1 MNLLMACHRC
11 QTLRR
16 NSGNRTSY
24 SSLAFAVA
32 CSCHA
37 DRAWLARSLSE
48 MRKDS
53 TTLIRKYLDEMKRL
67 EQELAL
73 YRRGNKQLKEELK
86 EAKDDLQKDE
96 EIFEEKMREMKEC
109 GNR

>member
-1 MNLLMACHRC
+1 
-11 QTLRR
+11 
-16 NSGNRTSY
+16 
-24 SSLAFAVA
+24 
-32 CSCHA
+32 
-37 DRAWLARSLSE
+37 

-96 EIFEEKMREMKEC
+96 EIFEEKMREMKDFLERMREESQQEKTSLCVRVVSLDMRC
-109 GNR
+109 GCLRS